1 LPKAKDFSFANIP
14 VISPQILF
22 EIPFKNMHFNPFPL
36 SSWLLAIYLKM
47 VSVLIG
53 IPHFTS
59 MRTGPD
65 SKPGL
70 AVTMKAKF
78 LLFSFHPHFLQY
90 FFF

>member
-36 SSWLLAIYLKM
+36 SSWLLAVYLKM

-53 IPHFTS
+53 IPHFET
-59 MRTGPD
+59 RLGRHNE
-65 SKPGL
+65 SKIF
-70 AVTMKAKF
+70 T
-78 LLFSFHPHFLQY
+78 FHPHFSQY